1 MRDDPSAQATSA
13 ATTGDGG
20 LPLGDARRAAL
31 DALLDLIV
39 PPLPARGL
47 PGASQVGVQARL
59 AGPAR
64 ALLPPVLAGLDAL
77 DAAARAAHGRGFL
90 EIDDAQ
96 RLALA
101 NALRARDPGFLAEFA
116 LETVTC
122 YYQDPRVLEAIGVEP
137 RPPAPQGY
145 QVVAGDLELL
155 APVRRRGPIWR
166 RA

>member
-1 MRDDPSAQATSA
+1 MRDDASPRTTSA
-13 ATTGDGG
+13 AATGDHG
-20 LPLGDARRAAL
+20 LPLDDARRAAL

-59 AGPAR
+59 QGEAR
-64 ALLPPVLAGLDAL
+64 ALLPSVLAGLDAL
-77 DAAARAAHGRGFL
+77 ETAARAAHGRGFVA
-90 EIDDAQ
+90 IDEAQ

-101 NALRARDPGFLAEFA
+101 DALRARDPGFLAAFA

-122 YYQDPRVLEAIGVEP
+122 YYQDARVLEAIGVEP

-145 QVVAGDLELL
+145 QVIPGDLELL